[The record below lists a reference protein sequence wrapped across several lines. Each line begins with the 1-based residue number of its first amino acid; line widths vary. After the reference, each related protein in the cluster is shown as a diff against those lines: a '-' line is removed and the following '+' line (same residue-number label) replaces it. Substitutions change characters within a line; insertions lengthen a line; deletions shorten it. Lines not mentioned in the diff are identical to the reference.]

1 MAAARPAAELV
12 RGGGGEVEGQQR
24 PELHPGQHRVP
35 GDRVVRVQ
43 VQRRARV
50 RLAAGRCYTPLHS
63 SLYTPC
69 DGPLVVSLDTRQLE
83 QICSK
88 LCESDS

>member
-35 GDRVVRVQ
+35 GDSVVRVQ

-50 RLAAGRCYTPLHS
+50 RLAAGRCYTPLLW
-63 SLYTPC
+63 SLHTWRWPT
-69 DGPLVVSLDTRQLE
+69 GSQSQHPTAGTNLQQVV
-83 QICSK
+83 
-88 LCESDS
+88 